1 MDFGRGQGR
10 TQWVFLS
17 ISGGDRNK
25 RNEVK
30 LESSFWWGRE
40 RQSFCFQCLWLVVI
54 LEALY
59 KGTLYKYSVE
69 ILNNTNWTS
78 LAKNYT
84 EPFFS
89 PLKKR
94 ITEWSV
100 SGFSSLFL
108 WEFPDLC
115 NPICYRHWC
124 LNECQWVTNTDLKK
138 RTKTLGFSSSTTKE
152 INLQC
157 LVLALDNY
165 GYWAMA
171 LP

>member
-10 TQWVFLS
+10 IQWVFSSL
-17 ISGGDRNK
+17 SGGDRDERNK
-25 RNEVK
+25 VK

-40 RQSFCFQCLWLVVI
+40 RQSFCFQCLWFLVI

-84 EPFFS
+84 EPFFF

-100 SGFSSLFL
+100 SGFSSLFCGNSQL
-108 WEFPDLC
+108 YAILYVTGADVS
-115 NPICYRHWC
+115 
-124 LNECQWVTNTDLKK
+124 NECQWVTNTDLKNH
-138 RTKTLGFSSSTTKE
+138 TKTLGVSSSTTKE
-152 INLQC
+152 IDLQC